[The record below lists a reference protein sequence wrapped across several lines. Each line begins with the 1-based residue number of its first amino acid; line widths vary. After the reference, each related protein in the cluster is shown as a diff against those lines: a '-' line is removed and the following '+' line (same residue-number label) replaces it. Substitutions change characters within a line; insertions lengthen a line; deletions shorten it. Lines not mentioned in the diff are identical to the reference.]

1 MHAQGLGHLLQPGR
15 RLAEHTT
22 HRGQRLRAAHQSGR
36 GIHDDRFVRLGP
48 HGQIGGRI
56 SRIGKAASPVS
67 LNQEGNLACAFE
79 IGRSI
84 APEHPLIEQ
93 PEMSRYGTG
102 KTLMTG
108 CGQHQ
113 LTPSPA
119 FVGEKLDQSL
129 VVGERASI
137 ERHTAGNFMLER
149 GFAFQQP
156 EGKLKDRERT
166 LLQQRQQRFPQQIG
180 PDERAIKIDTKRT
193 FSLEILTHESHEGF

>member
-1 MHAQGLGHLLQPGR
+1 
-15 RLAEHTT
+15 
-22 HRGQRLRAAHQSGR
+22 
-36 GIHDDRFVRLGP
+36 
-48 HGQIGGRI
+48 
-56 SRIGKAASPVS
+56 
-67 LNQEGNLACAFE
+67 
-79 IGRSI
+79 
-84 APEHPLIEQ
+84 
-93 PEMSRYGTG
+93 
-102 KTLMTG
+102 MTG

-129 VVGERASI
+129 VVGERAGI

-180 PDERAIKIDTKRT
+180 PDERAIKIDTQGT
-193 FSLEILTHESHEGF
+193 FGVEILTHGTQEGFYRQGGIWASTYDELRGCEELVCRTGIEPTAPESRLRIGERSGRRLSALIQLRTPSSATAPLRPWLPWGPEYPCRRKTVRR